1 MFTSTNKP
9 LAHLPA
15 ASIGMPNGGD
25 REAEKSRTAAETS
38 RPLTDV
44 VLELIWR
51 EKRISRA
58 DIARRTQ
65 LARSTVSEIVRELL
79 ATELIAEVGTDR
91 SSGGRRPVVLEFQDD
106 AFGIL
111 GVDIGATHVSVALTN
126 LRGRVLAWR
135 EQSRPVRTDPEYSRA
150 LVAQL
155 CDECVIE
162 WGRGRK
168 RLLGVGVAVP
178 SPVNPRY
185 PDRVSEVVLPAWRGQ
200 VGLEDLH
207 LRYGVPVLID
217 NDANLGALGEGWW
230 GAGRNMRDFT
240 YIKVATGIGAGIILD
255 GEIYR
260 GSTGVAGEIGHLAI
274 DPNGKPCV
282 CGLRGC
288 LATFIGTR
296 ALLERAQELRSTY
309 RETALPEEGLSIFAL
324 EDAALDGDPLAMQV
338 VREAAEHL
346 GIAIAGLLNL
356 VNPAMVIL
364 GGSLTRGGD
373 LLLDPLR
380 EVVRNR
386 TLVTSVV
393 ATEIRIGDLG
403 PRAVALGAATLV
415 LNAAFADRS
424 FFRRPRKSSVS
435 V

>member
-9 LAHLPA
+9 LSHLPA
-15 ASIGMPNGGD
+15 ASIGLRNGG
-25 REAEKSRTAAETS
+25 ERTGARGRVSGES
-38 RPLTDV
+38 VRPLADI

-65 LARSTVSEIVRELL
+65 LARSTVSDIVRDLL
-79 ATELIAEVGTDR
+79 ESELIAEVGTER

-106 AFGIL
+106 MFGIL

-126 LRGRVLAWR
+126 LRGQVLVWR
-135 EQSRPVRTDPEYSRA
+135 EQRRPVRTDPEFSRA

-155 CDECVIE
+155 CDECLAE
-162 WGRGRK
+162 WGRGKK
-168 RLLGVGVAVP
+168 RLLGIGVSVP
-178 SPVNPRY
+178 SPVDPRH

-207 LRYGVPVLID
+207 LRYGVPVLVD
-217 NDANLGALGEGWW
+217 NDANLGALAEGWW
-230 GAGRNMRDFT
+230 GAGRNVRDFT

-274 DPNGKPCV
+274 DPHGSPCV

-296 ALLERAQELRSTY
+296 ALLDRAAALRAAYPDS
-309 RETALPEEGLSIFAL
+309 ALSGDDLSIFAL
-324 EDAALDGDPLAMQV
+324 EDAAMSGDALAIQV
-338 VREAAEHL
+338 VKEAAEHL

-364 GGSLTRGGD
+364 GGSLTRGGN
-373 LLLDPLR
+373 LLLEPLR

-386 TLVTSVV
+386 TLVTSVA
-393 ATEIRIGDLG
+393 ATEIRIGELG

-415 LNAAFADRS
+415 LNAAFADPS
-424 FFRRPRKSSVS
+424 LFPPSRKQKVH

>member
-1 MFTSTNKP
+1 MP
-9 LAHLPA
+9 HLPA
-15 ASIGMPNGGD
+15 ASIGLRNGGD
-25 REAEKSRTAAETS
+25 GQTRVRVGTESV
-38 RPLTDV
+38 RPLADI

-65 LARSTVSEIVRELL
+65 LARSTVSDIVRELL
-79 ATELIAEVGTDR
+79 ATELIAEVGTER

-111 GVDIGATHVSVALTN
+111 GVDIGATHISVALTN

-135 EQSRPVRTDPEYSRA
+135 EQLRPVRTDPEVSRA

-155 CDECVIE
+155 CDECLAE
-162 WGRGRK
+162 WGKGKK
-168 RLLGVGVAVP
+168 RLLGIGVAVP
-178 SPVNPRY
+178 SPVDPRH

-200 VGLEDLH
+200 VGLEELH

-217 NDANLGALGEGWW
+217 NDANLGALAEGWW
-230 GAGRNMRDFT
+230 GAGRNVRDFT

-255 GEIYR
+255 GQIYR

-274 DPNGKPCV
+274 DPHGSPCV

-296 ALLERAQELRSTY
+296 ALLDRATTLRAEYPGSTLS
-309 RETALPEEGLSIFAL
+309 ADDLSIFAL
-324 EDAALDGDPLAMQV
+324 EDAALSGDTLAVQV
-338 VREAAEHL
+338 VEEAAEHL

-386 TLVTSVV
+386 TLVTSVA
-393 ATEIRIGDLG
+393 ATEIRIGELG

-415 LNAAFADRS
+415 INAAFADPSLFPRS
-424 FFRRPRKSSVS
+424 RKQKVQ